1 MGSYA
6 AKIII
11 IVLELIGLYR
21 RPGKFEWKMFA
32 FYTQLSN
39 AAALAAS
46 CICLIPGTESIS
58 PYIRYMSVC
67 MLMMTVFVTCCI
79 LIPFGGGAR
88 KLLLE
93 TNGPYHHVLCPVIST
108 ASYILVERHAS
119 GSLIWLPAV
128 LTLAY
133 GMVMLYLNGKK
144 RVDGPYPFFRV
155 HNQSAVATILWMVV
169 LFAAVAAII
178 VVVWAVSR
186 QKREQIEKT
195 GREQRPHRW

>member
-6 AKIII
+6 ANIII

-93 TNGPYHHVLCPVIST
+93 TNGPYHHVLCPAAALISYLLFET
-108 ASYILVERHAS
+108 HVDVWL
-119 GSLIWLPAV
+119 LPA
-128 LTLAY
+128 LSTLAY
-133 GMVMLYLNGKK
+133 GIVMLVLNARGII
-144 RVDGPYPFFRV
+144 DGPYPFFRV
-155 HNQSAVATILWMVV
+155 RHQKKAATVLWILV
-169 LFAAVAAII
+169 LFFVISGISILISKA
-178 VVVWAVSR
+178 
-186 QKREQIEKT
+186 
-195 GREQRPHRW
+195 P